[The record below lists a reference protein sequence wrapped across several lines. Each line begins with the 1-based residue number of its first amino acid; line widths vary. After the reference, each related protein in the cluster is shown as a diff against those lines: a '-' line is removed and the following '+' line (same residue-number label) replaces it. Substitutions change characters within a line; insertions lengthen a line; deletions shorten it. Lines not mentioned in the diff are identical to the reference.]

1 MRAMNSININLKK
14 MRTAI
19 IISVIFLVAVPAN
32 AQFTAKMHFT
42 SMGQERVFT
51 VYSGDAGYRY
61 EFNENNMDGVII
73 VKSGSPEI
81 IILMPQQKMAMKG
94 SATDPMSMGN
104 DPVASYSYY
113 QDQGTVIVEG
123 EEIVNGIKCT
133 RSGLWN
139 KENPDQKMYTVWTAE
154 KYDFPIKMINYIDGF
169 TDGSVMELT
178 DIGPWTPAKD
188 SFEIPKGYQVMDMPK
203 MLP

>member
-1 MRAMNSININLKK
+1 MM
-14 MRTAI
+14 
-19 IISVIFLVAVPAN
+19 SVIFLVAVPTN

-51 VYSGDAGYRY
+51 VYSAGAGYRY

-104 DPVASYSYY
+104 DPVATYKYY
-113 QDQGTVIVEG
+113 QDEGIMKVEG
-123 EEIVNGIKCT
+123 EEIINGINCT

-139 KENPDQKMYTVWTAE
+139 RDNPDQKMYTVWTSE
-154 KYDFPIKMINYIDGF
+154 EYSFPLKLINHIS
-169 TDGSVMELT
+169 GSDDSTMELKE
-178 DIGPWTPAKD
+178 IEPWTPD
-188 SFEIPKGYQVMDMPK
+188 SKTFEIPSGYQVMDIPK
-203 MLP
+203 MTP